1 MFVRHIFSFLPCW
14 AAAILATAK
23 MPNLVDAAAV
33 NSSALGALSVR
44 CDGAL
49 YGFNPNIADCEG
61 AAQFIVPDSVQLVWG
76 ERHSGLPVGIFP
88 LPFAVFGDKAEC
100 VVRTIVR
107 GAGPTARASLAQVK
121 RAAAALS
128 LQCAAGGQSQG
139 GIATNIGGDDNLAV
153 ILSTYKPKIQCGSAQ
168 TFSDA
173 SSCEGLLADMP
184 ASTAKVLFGPD
195 DVPGVREPLPQLIAS
210 GDDKC
215 LLRLF
220 STGRADSASW
230 YSIWEATEATF
241 ARCARDRKPGSFR
254 GLGDRGDIFFTLA
267 SVPSIGPLGNS
278 SSRAVTA

>member
-1 MFVRHIFSFLPCW
+1 
-14 AAAILATAK
+14 
-23 MPNLVDAAAV
+23 MPDLVDAAAV

-61 AAQFIVPDSVQLVWG
+61 AAQFIVPDSEQLVWG
-76 ERHSGLPVGIFP
+76 ERHTGLPVGIFP

-107 GAGPTARASLAQVK
+107 GAGPTARASLVQVK

-139 GIATNIGGDDNLAV
+139 GIATNIGGDNNLAV

-210 GDDKC
+210 GKLSRDVHTPVSV
-215 LLRLF
+215 LRPTEIQQVTTNV
-220 STGRADSASW
+220 SSGSSPRAEQ
-230 YSIWEATEATF
+230 I
-241 ARCARDRKPGSFR
+241 P
-254 GLGDRGDIFFTLA
+254 
-267 SVPSIGPLGNS
+267 PLGTASGRPRKRRLRGVPGTGNPAASGDWVGSVLAES
-278 SSRAVTA
+278 SCGLARTDSVW